1 MGNTCGERT
10 RNRISHF
17 NTETIMEI
25 KGIIK
30 KISET
35 VQISERFRKREF
47 VVEYA
52 NNPDYPQP
60 LQFEMV
66 QDRCVLLDSFQEGQ
80 EVEVHFD
87 LRGREW
93 TSPQGQVRY
102 FNTLQ
107 AWKLVAEQDAAKP
120 PPPDNQS
127 SKTSAP
133 VPEEKPGWLVSDAA
147 DDLPF

>member
-1 MGNTCGERT
+1 
-10 RNRISHF
+10 
-17 NTETIMEI
+17 MEI
-25 KGIIK
+25 KGTIK

-52 NNPDYPQP
+52 SNPDYPQP

-66 QDRCVLLDSFQEGQ
+66 QDRCELLDSFQEGQ
-80 EVEVHFD
+80 QVEISFD

-93 TSPQGQVRY
+93 TNPQGQVKY
-102 FNTLQ
+102 FNSLQ
-107 AWKLVAEQDAAKP
+107 AWKLVAENNSAESPYPKP
-120 PPPDNQS
+120 LQHS
-127 SKTSAP
+127 SETSTQ
-133 VPEEKPGWLVSDAA
+133 EKPGWLENEIS

>member
-1 MGNTCGERT
+1 
-10 RNRISHF
+10 
-17 NTETIMEI
+17 MEI
-25 KGIIK
+25 KGTIK

-52 NNPDYPQP
+52 SNPDYPQP

-66 QDRCVLLDSFQEGQ
+66 QDRCELLDSFQEGQ
-80 EVEVHFD
+80 LVEISFD

-93 TSPQGQVRY
+93 TNPQGEVKY
-102 FNTLQ
+102 FNSLQ
-107 AWKLVAEQDAAKP
+107 AWKLVGE
-120 PPPDNQS
+120 QS
-127 SKTSAP
+127 SPKHSVPKSEQSPP
-133 VPEEKPGWLVSDAA
+133 VSEPTTQEKPGWLENEIS

>member
-1 MGNTCGERT
+1 
-10 RNRISHF
+10 
-17 NTETIMEI
+17 MEI
-25 KGIIK
+25 KGTIK

-52 NNPDYPQP
+52 SNPDYPQP

-66 QDRCVLLDSFQEGQ
+66 QDRCELLDSFQEGQ
-80 EVEVHFD
+80 QVEISFD

-93 TSPQGQVRY
+93 TNPQGQVKY
-102 FNTLQ
+102 FNSLQ
-107 AWKLVAEQDAAKP
+107 AWKLVSENNSAESPSPKP
-120 PPPDNQS
+120 LQHS
-127 SKTSAP
+127 SETSP
-133 VPEEKPGWLVSDAA
+133 HEKPGWLENEIS

>member
-1 MGNTCGERT
+1 
-10 RNRISHF
+10 
-17 NTETIMEI
+17 MEI
-25 KGIIK
+25 KGKIK
-30 KISET
+30 NISEA

-52 NNPDYPQP
+52 SNPDYPQP

-66 QDRCVLLDSFQEGQ
+66 QDRCELLDSFEVGQ
-80 EVEVHFD
+80 EVEIFFD

-93 TSPQGQVRY
+93 TNPQGQVKY

-107 AWKLVAEQDAAKP
+107 AWKLVSE
-120 PPPDNQS
+120 QS
-127 SKTSAP
+127 SVTTSPTTPAPTTSAP
-133 VPEEKPGWLVSDAA
+133 VQDEKPGWLENESP

>member
-1 MGNTCGERT
+1 
-10 RNRISHF
+10 
-17 NTETIMEI
+17 MEI

-35 VQISERFRKREF
+35 IQISDRFRKREF
-47 VVEYA
+47 VVEYS

-66 QDRCVLLDSFQEGQ
+66 QDRCELLDSFQEGQ

-93 TSPQGQVRY
+93 TNPQGQVKY
-102 FNTLQ
+102 FNSLQ
-107 AWKLVAEQDAAKP
+107 AWKLVAEQDEAKP
-120 PPPDNQS
+120 PTEDIQKSVKSEPLEQ
-127 SKTSAP
+127 
-133 VPEEKPGWLVSDAA
+133 EKPGWLDSDAA

>member
-1 MGNTCGERT
+1 
-10 RNRISHF
+10 
-17 NTETIMEI
+17 MEI
-25 KGIIK
+25 KGRIK

-52 NNPDYPQP
+52 SNSDYPQP

-66 QDRCVLLDSFQEGQ
+66 QDRCELLDSFQEGQ
-80 EVEVHFD
+80 QVEISFD

-93 TSPQGQVRY
+93 TNPQGQVKY
-102 FNTLQ
+102 FNSLQ
-107 AWKLVAEQDAAKP
+107 AWKLVAENHSVESP
-120 PPPDNQS
+120 PPKPIQQNS
-127 SKTSAP
+127 ETSTQ
-133 VPEEKPGWLVSDAA
+133 EKPGWLENEIS

>member
-1 MGNTCGERT
+1 
-10 RNRISHF
+10 
-17 NTETIMEI
+17 MEI

-35 VQISERFRKREF
+35 VQISDRFRKREF
-47 VVEYA
+47 VLEYA

-66 QDRCVLLDSFQEGQ
+66 QDRCELLDSFQEGQ

-87 LRGREW
+87 FRGREW
-93 TSPQGQVRY
+93 TNPQGQVKY
-102 FNTLQ
+102 FNSLQ
-107 AWKLVAEQDAAKP
+107 AWKLVAEQDEAK
-120 PPPDNQS
+120 S
-127 SKTSAP
+127 STKDIQKSGIIEP
-133 VPEEKPGWLVSDAA
+133 VLEEKPGWLDSDAA

>member
-1 MGNTCGERT
+1 
-10 RNRISHF
+10 
-17 NTETIMEI
+17 MEI

-35 VQISERFRKREF
+35 VQISDRFRKREF
-47 VVEYA
+47 VVEYS

-60 LQFEMV
+60 LQFELV
-66 QDRCVLLDSFQEGQ
+66 QDRCELLDSFQEGQ

-93 TSPQGQVRY
+93 TSPQGQVKY
-102 FNTLQ
+102 FNSLQ
-107 AWKLVAEQDAAKP
+107 AWKLVAEQDEAKP
-120 PPPDNQS
+120 PTEDIQNSEKSEHLQQ
-127 SKTSAP
+127 
-133 VPEEKPGWLVSDAA
+133 EKPGWLDSDAA

>member
-1 MGNTCGERT
+1 
-10 RNRISHF
+10 
-17 NTETIMEI
+17 MEI
-25 KGIIK
+25 KGTIK
-30 KISET
+30 KISAT

-52 NNPDYPQP
+52 SNPDYPQP

-66 QDRCVLLDSFQEGQ
+66 QDRCELLDPFQEGQ
-80 EVEVHFD
+80 QVEISFD

-93 TSPQGQVRY
+93 TNPQGQVKY

-107 AWKLVAEQDAAKP
+107 AWKLVAEKSSVNHPAPKPAK
-120 PPPDNQS
+120 
-127 SKTSAP
+127 TETGP
-133 VPEEKPGWLVSDAA
+133 VPQEQPGWLENETS

>member
-1 MGNTCGERT
+1 
-10 RNRISHF
+10 
-17 NTETIMEI
+17 MEI
-25 KGIIK
+25 KGKIK
-30 KISET
+30 NISET

-52 NNPDYPQP
+52 SNPDYPQP

-66 QDRCVLLDSFQEGQ
+66 QDRCELLDSFEVGQ
-80 EVEVHFD
+80 EVEIFFD

-93 TSPQGQVRY
+93 TNPQGQVKY

-107 AWKLVAEQDAAKP
+107 AWKLVSE
-120 PPPDNQS
+120 QS
-127 SKTSAP
+127 SVTTSPTTPAQTTSAP
-133 VPEEKPGWLVSDAA
+133 APNEKPGWLENESP

>member
-1 MGNTCGERT
+1 
-10 RNRISHF
+10 
-17 NTETIMEI
+17 MEI
-25 KGIIK
+25 KGKIK

-52 NNPDYPQP
+52 SNPDYPQP

-66 QDRCVLLDSFQEGQ
+66 QDRCELLDSFQEGQ
-80 EVEVHFD
+80 QVEISFD

-93 TSPQGQVRY
+93 TNPQGQVKY
-102 FNTLQ
+102 FNSLQ
-107 AWKLVAEQDAAKP
+107 AWKLVAENHSVESP
-120 PPPDNQS
+120 PPKPIQQNS
-127 SKTSAP
+127 ETSTQ
-133 VPEEKPGWLVSDAA
+133 EKPGWLENEIS

>member
-1 MGNTCGERT
+1 
-10 RNRISHF
+10 
-17 NTETIMEI
+17 MEI

-35 VQISERFRKREF
+35 VQISDRFRKREF
-47 VVEYA
+47 VVEYS

-60 LQFEMV
+60 LQFELV
-66 QDRCVLLDSFQEGQ
+66 QDRCELLDPFQEGQ

-93 TSPQGQVRY
+93 TSPQGQVKY
-102 FNTLQ
+102 FNSLQ
-107 AWKLVAEQDAAKP
+107 AWKLVSEQDEVKP
-120 PPPDNQS
+120 STEDIQNSEKSEPLQQ
-127 SKTSAP
+127 
-133 VPEEKPGWLVSDAA
+133 EKPGWLDSDAA

>member
-1 MGNTCGERT
+1 
-10 RNRISHF
+10 
-17 NTETIMEI
+17 MEI
-25 KGIIK
+25 KGKIK
-30 KISET
+30 NISET

-52 NNPDYPQP
+52 SNPDYPQP

-66 QDRCVLLDSFQEGQ
+66 QDRCELLDSFEVGQ
-80 EVEVHFD
+80 EVEIFFD

-93 TSPQGQVRY
+93 TNPQGQVKY

-107 AWKLVAEQDAAKP
+107 AWKLVSE
-120 PPPDNQS
+120 QS
-127 SKTSAP
+127 SVTTSPTTPARTTSAP
-133 VPEEKPGWLVSDAA
+133 DPNEKPGWLENESP

>member
-1 MGNTCGERT
+1 
-10 RNRISHF
+10 
-17 NTETIMEI
+17 MEI
-25 KGIIK
+25 KGTIK

-52 NNPDYPQP
+52 SNPDYPQP

-66 QDRCVLLDSFQEGQ
+66 QDRCELLDSFQEGQ
-80 EVEVHFD
+80 QVEISFD

-93 TSPQGQVRY
+93 TNPQGQVKY
-102 FNTLQ
+102 FNSLQ
-107 AWKLVAEQDAAKP
+107 AWKLVAENNSSESPSPKP
-120 PPPDNQS
+120 LQHS
-127 SKTSAP
+127 SETSTQ
-133 VPEEKPGWLVSDAA
+133 EKPGWLENEIS

>member
-1 MGNTCGERT
+1 
-10 RNRISHF
+10 
-17 NTETIMEI
+17 MEI
-25 KGIIK
+25 KGRIK

-52 NNPDYPQP
+52 SNPDYPQP

-66 QDRCVLLDSFQEGQ
+66 QDRCELLDSFQEGQ
-80 EVEVHFD
+80 QVEISFD

-93 TSPQGQVRY
+93 TNPQGQVKY
-102 FNTLQ
+102 FNSLQ
-107 AWKLVAEQDAAKP
+107 AWKLVTENNSAESPSPKP
-120 PPPDNQS
+120 IQQNS
-127 SKTSAP
+127 ETSTQ
-133 VPEEKPGWLVSDAA
+133 EKPGWLENEIS

>member
-1 MGNTCGERT
+1 
-10 RNRISHF
+10 
-17 NTETIMEI
+17 MEI
-25 KGIIK
+25 KGTIK
-30 KISET
+30 KIAET

-52 NNPDYPQP
+52 SNPEYPQT

-66 QDRCVLLDSFQEGQ
+66 QDRCEFLDPFQEGQ
-80 EVEVHFD
+80 QVEISFD

-93 TSPQGQVRY
+93 TNPQGQVKY

-107 AWKLVAEQDAAKP
+107 AWKLVAEQD
-120 PPPDNQS
+120 
-127 SKTSAP
+127 SANP
-133 VPEEKPGWLVSDAA
+133 VAPKGAQTGTGPIPQEQPGWLENETS

>member
-1 MGNTCGERT
+1 
-10 RNRISHF
+10 
-17 NTETIMEI
+17 MEI
-25 KGIIK
+25 KGKIK
-30 KISET
+30 NISQT

-52 NNPDYPQP
+52 SNPDYPQP

-66 QDRCVLLDSFQEGQ
+66 QDRCELLDSFEVGQ
-80 EVEVHFD
+80 EVEIFFD

-93 TSPQGQVRY
+93 TNPQGQVKY

-107 AWKLVAEQDAAKP
+107 AWKLVSE
-120 PPPDNQS
+120 QS
-127 SKTSAP
+127 SVTTSPTTPAQTTSAP
-133 VPEEKPGWLVSDAA
+133 VPNEKPGWLESESP